1 MTMNNDR
8 KHLFEWGFDNQ
19 IMVPAEQANPFES
32 AWAGEYVQSADNAV
46 TKVCAKESFF
56 TNNEEQVSP
65 NTAQRLTMGKEMKA
79 TDTENTP
86 IDYQWNKDWADG
98 KDASIEEEANEG
110 KPEETEPEFTEEV
123 ETEEPEV
130 EETEPVQETE
140 ETVSETEMEETE
152 TETKEPETETEA

>member
-1 MTMNNDR
+1 MNNDR

-32 AWAGEYVQSADNAV
+32 AWAGGYVESADNAV

-79 TDTENTP
+79 ADTENTP

-98 KDASIEEEANEG
+98 KDASIEDGES
-110 KPEETEPEFTEEV
+110 EET
-123 ETEEPEV
+123 
-130 EETEPVQETE
+130 ETE
-140 ETVSETEMEETE
+140 ETETEMEEAE